1 MSAALKVV
9 RALREPRLAVGFI
22 RRQVKSNYLWPYWLR
37 VVSGALLPP
46 YVRTS
51 RFRSLYVLTY
61 GRSGSTLLTGYLSM
75 LPGIRLRGEN
85 YLFPLPLAEADERM
99 RHLSN
104 LSYGNREKTAS
115 PWYGSQ
121 LVSYARWRRDVRHA
135 VLNQLYPR
143 QPFPRTLGFKEIRW
157 WYRLPADRFDAILGW
172 LVALF
177 PPGGIVVL
185 TRDLDRVMAGAW
197 WKELSDDERA
207 HQRSQLEAFEERALE
222 YVRQHPDHAHAV
234 TYEAFT
240 SDPECAKGLTE
251 FLGLRWHEKTWRAAL
266 EQQFSYK
273 SSPTSTEA
281 GSGL

>member
-9 RALREPRLAVGFI
+9 RALRQPSLIGGFI
-22 RRQVKSNYLWPYWLR
+22 RRQIKSNYLWPYWFR
-37 VVSGALLPP
+37 VLTSALLPP

-85 YLFPLPLAEADERM
+85 YLFPLPLAEADDRL
-99 RHLSN
+99 RQLSN
-104 LSYGNREKTAS
+104 LSYGGRDKTAS

-121 LVSYARWRRDVRHA
+121 LVSYARWRRDMRQA

-157 WYRLPADRFDAILGW
+157 WYRLPADRFDSILGW
-172 LVALF
+172 LVELF

-185 TRDLDRVMAGAW
+185 TRDLDKVMAGAW
-197 WKELSDDERA
+197 WKELTQEERD
-207 HQRSQLEAFEERALE
+207 HQRVQLEAFEKRALA
-222 YVRQHPDHAHAV
+222 YVAQHPEHAHAV
-234 TYEAFT
+234 TYEEFT
-240 SDPECAKGLTE
+240 GDPTAARALTE
-251 FLGLRWHEKTWRAAL
+251 FLGLRFDEKTWRKAL
-266 EQQFSYK
+266 DQQFSYK
-273 SSPTSTEA
+273 S
-281 GSGL
+281 

>member
-1 MSAALKVV
+1 MSAARKVV
-9 RALREPRLAVGFI
+9 RALREPSLLAGFV

-37 VVSGALLPP
+37 VLTGALLPP
-46 YVRTS
+46 YIRGS

-85 YLFPLPLAEADERM
+85 YLFPLPLAEADERL
-99 RHLSN
+99 RQLSN

-121 LVSYARWRRDVRHA
+121 LVSYARWRRDMRRS

-157 WYRLPADRFDAILGW
+157 WYRLPGDRFDQILGW
-172 LVALF
+172 LVSLF
-177 PPGGIVVL
+177 PLGGVVVL
-185 TRDLDRVMAGAW
+185 TRDLDKVMAGAW
-197 WKELSDDERA
+197 WKELTDEERA
-207 HQRSQLEAFEERALE
+207 SQRAQLEAFESRALE
-222 YVRQHPDHAHAV
+222 YVRNHPDHAHAV

-240 SDPECAKGLTE
+240 SDVDCARALTE
-251 FLGLRWHEKTWRAAL
+251 FLGLKFSEKTWRSAL
-266 EQQFSYK
+266 NQQFSYK
-273 SSPTSTEA
+273 S
-281 GSGL
+281 